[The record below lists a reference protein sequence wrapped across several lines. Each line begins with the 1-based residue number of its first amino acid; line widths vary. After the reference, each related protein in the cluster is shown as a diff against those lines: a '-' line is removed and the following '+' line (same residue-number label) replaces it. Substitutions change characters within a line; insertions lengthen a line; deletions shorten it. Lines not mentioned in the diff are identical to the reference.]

1 MYSPPGRL
9 QIWDREAP
17 SVGTANPERSR
28 PSKPARSGYPAPRC
42 SLSLRQGLRGT
53 WADSDYRGSMAT
65 TLNIDRIWLGNR
77 EFEVLAGA
85 VFVVSVGW
93 TGSFTSQDEM
103 LEALA
108 VNAQRTQKLIPVEIR
123 SNTWTKRLYGEAWVT
138 SVNQPW
144 IDKTHVVLTG
154 TGPLGELR

>member
-1 MYSPPGRL
+1 
-9 QIWDREAP
+9 
-17 SVGTANPERSR
+17 
-28 PSKPARSGYPAPRC
+28 
-42 SLSLRQGLRGT
+42 
-53 WADSDYRGSMAT
+53 MAT

-108 VNAQRTQKLIPVEIR
+108 VNAQRTQKLIPVEFR

-144 IDKTHVVLTG
+144 IDTTHVVLTG
-154 TGPLGELR
+154 TGPLGETR